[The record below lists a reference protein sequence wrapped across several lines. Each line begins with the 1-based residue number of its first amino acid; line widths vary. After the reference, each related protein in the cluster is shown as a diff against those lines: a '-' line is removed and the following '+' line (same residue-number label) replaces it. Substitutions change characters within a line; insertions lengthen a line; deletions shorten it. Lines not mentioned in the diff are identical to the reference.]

1 MCARSPMHKIR
12 LPCIPSASPEV
23 LKTILHT
30 QVIGIKKLVV
40 DPMKRTDPTQSTLR
54 SFSENLLALKASFNV
69 SGTAMKAMPMKG
81 RLR

>member
-1 MCARSPMHKIR
+1 MHKIH
-12 LPCIPSASPEV
+12 LPCIPSAGPKV
-23 LKTILHT
+23 LETILHT
-30 QVIGIKKLVV
+30 QVTGIKKLVV

-69 SGTAMKAMPMKG
+69 RGTAMKAIPIKG